1 MNIKA
6 FFRTPL
12 LVLCTLLSTTS
23 YAETVW
29 IDVRSAVEYSL
40 DHIEGD
46 LRIAHT
52 DIVQRLL
59 QLQPDLNTDIRL
71 YCRSGGRAGKAM
83 AALKEAGYKQ
93 VSNAGSI
100 NHARQERGLNQ

>member
-6 FFRTPL
+6 FFRAPL
-12 LVLCTLLSTTS
+12 LLLSVLLSTAS

-46 LRIAHT
+46 LRIGHT
-52 DIVQRLL
+52 DIVQRMH
-59 QLQPDLNTDIRL
+59 QLHPDLNTDIRL

-83 AALKEAGYKQ
+83 SALKAAGYKQ
-93 VSNAGSI
+93 VSNAGGI
-100 NHARQERGLNQ
+100 NHARIERGLNQ